1 MSAKHSFFAEL
12 KRHDV
17 CKVVI
22 AYAVASSGLI
32 ALLIRRCCRT
42 PRDFSD
48 DEHVEMAQIS

>member
-22 AYAVASSGLI
+22 AYAVAS
-32 ALLIRRCCRT
+32 RRMNG
-42 PRDFSD
+42 P
-48 DEHVEMAQIS
+48 